1 MAQVGWGDVK
11 TSKTSDSGA
20 KTGEL
25 FLKLDSG
32 KHKIRLVGK
41 PHEMWLCWINKK
53 KYVVPE
59 SYISRLEHIGCKPR
73 LHYAINV
80 FDRADTEKGLTRLKI
95 LEKGT
100 QVFQHFST
108 YFNELEID
116 PGSAKGPDWR
126 IIVDVP
132 SDKRQTTYNALALGE
147 TPFTAKEIELLTR
160 PKKMDEEEL
169 KKLPLGERG
178 LIDLAKFYSEEN
190 AAKQLDEI
198 LSKATGTASDTVDE
212 VAKKAG
218 EEDSLDSLLGEND
231 DDDGE
236 EEVVVETKKTSSKAK
251 TSAVESTEDLDDL
264 LANAF

>member
-11 TSKTSDSGA
+11 TSKTSGTGA
-20 KTGEL
+20 KTGDL
-25 FLKLDSG
+25 FLKLDAG
-32 KHKIRLVGK
+32 RHRIRLVGK
-41 PHEMWLCWINKK
+41 PHEMWLVWINKK

-80 FDRADTEKGLTRLKI
+80 FDRADTDKGECKLKI

-100 QVFQHFST
+100 QVFQFFST

-116 PGSAKGPDWR
+116 PGSAKGPDWK

-132 SDKRQTTYNALALGE
+132 QDRRQTEYKALAIGE
-147 TPFTAKEIELLTR
+147 TPFTQEEITLLTR
-160 PKKMDEEEL
+160 PKNMAEEDL

-178 LIDLAKFYSEEN
+178 LIDLAKFYNEEN

-198 LSKATGTASDTVDE
+198 LAKATGTSTDTVDS

-218 EEDSLDSLLGEND
+218 EGDSLDNLLGND
-231 DDDGE
+231 EDE
-236 EEVVVETKKTSSKAK
+236 VETKKETNASTKAK
-251 TSAVESTEDLDDL
+251 PSPVESTEDLDDL